1 MDSLQCILRHDLR
14 QRSGRR
20 WRSVA
25 CLAGALWP
33 GLVQAQNITI
43 DGSLGPAQTLTGP
56 NYTVGAALGQQAG
69 GNLFQSFGAFSLNAG
84 ENANFTGPAGVTD
97 ILGRVTGGS
106 ASTVSGTIQS
116 SVSGANLYLV
126 NPAGIAL
133 SGAAL
138 NLTGDFHATTANY
151 VKLADSNQ
159 FLATTSPPSTLTG
172 SLPVGLGFTSAT
184 PAAMTVNGSTLATSI
199 SNILQL
205 AGGPITVTGST
216 LSSGG
221 GGFSRIFLTGVA
233 GTGVVGSRSAI
244 GSSFV
249 TAYAPVQLT
258 NSLVVASN
266 RVNTAAAVVE
276 IRGSTIG
283 ITGTEIDVDSY
294 ATTVLSGAYLRAD
307 QITINGGSDIHANAH
322 AVGFNGG
329 IDLRTIDTGPFRSG
343 SITIDNSTVRVD
355 SASVGFP
362 AFIEIFTGALV
373 VTNNA
378 TLRSLATGAAGGG
391 GVSVRAWTI
400 EVSNGAVVSSTA
412 TGSGARG
419 TLILDAGGLSLA
431 GGTIRNALV
440 GGAITSSGGTL
451 DGIANYGRAAS
462 LTAVSGTTTLQG
474 ANTYSGG
481 TTVNG
486 GTLTLQ
492 AGASLASTG
501 AVTVNGGT
509 FNLGNNALTI
519 GALAGNGGTIALG
532 GGTLTT
538 NSTANTSLA
547 STITGTG
554 ALVKQGTGILTL
566 TGNNSY
572 GGGTTINGG
581 LINFAAASNFG
592 TGTITLN
599 GGGVQWATGN
609 TADISARFAPLGANG
624 ATFDTNGNNVVLG
637 SALTGPGSLTKQGA
651 GTLSLVGPNSYS
663 GGSSVNAGTLRL
675 AFGASLASGSAL
687 TVNGGTFDLN
697 SNNQT
702 LGALSGT
709 GGAIT
714 LGSGTLTAGDASST
728 TLASVISGTGGLT
741 KQGSGTLNLTG
752 NSTYT
757 GPTAVNAGTLLVNGS
772 IVSTVTLGNGG
783 TLGGSGTI
791 GGLVSN
797 GGTLSPGNSIGTL
810 NINGNFTQNGGIY
823 VVEINPQGQ
832 ADRINATGTATING
846 GTVAVQAQSGSY
858 ARNITYT
865 ILTAN
870 GGLSGAYSNVTSNF
884 AFLTPSL
891 SYDANNVFLMLFM
904 SQSAFAA
911 GARTANQF
919 AVGSA
924 LDQANASAT
933 GDFNTVLNALSVL
946 STQQG
951 PWALNQISGQSYAD
965 FGSFNVANNA
975 LFMNALG
982 QQMALARGGS
992 GGGQRQALAQA
1003 CDVASC
1009 DGTSL
1014 FSVWGSVLGGAGSV
1028 QGDGNSQT
1036 FTYNVGGAAAGIDY
1050 RLMPSFLVGLGTGYT
1065 NGTQWVDSFQ
1075 GKGWSNTVS
1084 VAAYGSFAQWGLHV
1098 DALAGYAYSN
1108 NQMQRQ
1114 ISIPGLQPRTA
1125 NGSTG
1130 ANQFLGQVETGY
1142 AVPVYAPA
1150 AATVTPFARF
1160 QASSINQAAFS
1171 EWGANS
1177 LSLNVQQQTTT
1188 SIRTTLGADLAGAIG
1203 LGDTR
1208 TLDLG
1213 LRLGWLH
1220 EYANTARP
1228 LTAAF
1233 AGAPSATFTV
1243 YGATP
1248 QRDAAVIGFSASTN
1262 VATATQLYLRYDGEI
1277 GGGADNHTLNLGLR
1291 LSW

>member
-1 MDSLQCILRHDLR
+1 
-14 QRSGRR
+14 
-20 WRSVA
+20 
-25 CLAGALWP
+25 LWP
-33 GLVQAQNITI
+33 RLAHTQNITI
-43 DGSLGPAQTLTGP
+43 DGSLGPAQTLSGP

-84 ENANFTGPAGVTD
+84 ENANFTGPASVTN
-97 ILGRVTGGS
+97 ILGRVTGGG
-106 ASTVSGTIQS
+106 ASTINGSIQS

-126 NPAGIAL
+126 NPAGITL

-151 VKLADSNQ
+151 VRLADSNQ

-172 SLPVGLGFTSAT
+172 SLPVALGFTSAT

-199 SNILQL
+199 GSILQL
-205 AGGPITVTGST
+205 AGGPINVTGST

-221 GGFSRIFLTGVA
+221 GGFSRIFLIGVA
-233 GTGVVGSRSAI
+233 GTGLVGSGSTI

-266 RVNTAAAVVE
+266 RVNTAAAIVE

-294 ATTVLSGAYLRAD
+294 ANTFFNGAYLRAD
-307 QITINGGSDIHANAH
+307 QITINGGSDFHANAR

-329 IDLRTIDTGPFRSG
+329 IELRTNDTGPFRSG
-343 SITIDNSTVRVD
+343 SVTIDNSTVRVD
-355 SASVGFP
+355 SGSVGFP
-362 AFIEIFTGALV
+362 AHIDIFTGALV

-378 TLRSLATGAAGGG
+378 TLRSLTTGAASGGAIIAY
-391 GVSVRAWTI
+391 AWTI
-400 EVSNGAVVSSTA
+400 EVSSGAVVSSAA

-419 TLILDAGGLSLA
+419 SVTLDAPGGFSLA
-431 GGTIRNALV
+431 GGTVSGVRI

-451 DGIANYGRAAS
+451 DGISDAVGFRTAS
-462 LTAVSGTTTLQG
+462 LTTVSGTTTLQA

-486 GTLTLQ
+486 GTLQL
-492 AGASLASTG
+492 APGASLLSTG
-501 AVTVNGGT
+501 ALTINGGT

-519 GALAGNGGTIALG
+519 GALAGSGGTIALG
-532 GGTLTT
+532 SGTLTT

-572 GGGTTINGG
+572 GGGTTVNGG
-581 LINFAAASNFG
+581 LINFAAANNFG

-599 GGGVQWATGN
+599 GGGLQWATGN
-609 TADISARFAPLGANG
+609 TADISARFGPLGANG
-624 ATFDTNGNNVVLG
+624 ATFDTNGNNVTFATALG
-637 SALTGPGSLTKQGA
+637 GPGSLTKQGA
-651 GTLSLVGPNSYS
+651 GTLSLGGANSYS
-663 GGSSVNAGTLRL
+663 GGTTVNAGILRL
-675 AFGASLASGSAL
+675 ASGASLAAGSAL
-687 TVNGGTFDLN
+687 TLNGGTFDLN
-697 SNNQT
+697 GNNQAV
-702 LGALSGT
+702 GALSGA

-714 LGSGTLTAGDASST
+714 LGNGTLTAGDSSST
-728 TLASVISGTGGLT
+728 ILASVISGTGGLT

-757 GPTAVNAGTLLVNGS
+757 GSTAVNAGTLLVNGS

-846 GTVAVQAQSGSY
+846 GTVTVQAQSGTY
-858 ARNITYT
+858 ARRTNYT

-870 GGLSGAYSNVTSNF
+870 GGVSGTYSNVTGNF

-891 SYDANNVFLMLFM
+891 SYDANNVFLTLFM

-951 PWALNQISGQSYAD
+951 PWALNQISGQPYAD

-982 QQMALARGGS
+982 QQMALARGGAGS
-992 GGGQRQALAQA
+992 GQRQALAET

-1009 DGTSL
+1009 DGTSP
-1014 FSVWGSVLGGAGSV
+1014 FSVWGSVLGGVGSV
-1028 QGDGNSQT
+1028 QGDGNSQV
-1036 FTYNVGGAAAGIDY
+1036 FTYNIGGAAAGIDY
-1050 RLMPSFLVGLGTGYT
+1050 RLTPSFLVGLGAGYT
-1065 NGTQWVDSFQ
+1065 NATQWVDSFQ
-1075 GKGWSNTVS
+1075 GKSWSNTVS
-1084 VAAYGSFAQWGLHV
+1084 VAAYGSFTQWGLYV

-1130 ANQFLGQVETGY
+1130 ADQFLGQVETGY

-1150 AATVTPFARF
+1150 AVTVTPFARF

-1188 SIRTTLGADLAGAIG
+1188 SMRTTLGADLAGAIG
-1203 LGDTR
+1203 LSDTR

-1233 AGAPSATFTV
+1233 AGAPSANFTV

-1262 VATATQLYLRYDGEI
+1262 VATAMQLYLRYDGEI
-1277 GGGADNHTLNLGLR
+1277 GGSADNHTLNLGLR